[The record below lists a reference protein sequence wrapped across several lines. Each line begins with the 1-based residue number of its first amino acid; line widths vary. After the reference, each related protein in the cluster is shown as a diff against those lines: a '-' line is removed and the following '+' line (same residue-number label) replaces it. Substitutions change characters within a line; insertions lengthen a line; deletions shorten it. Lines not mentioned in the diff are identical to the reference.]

1 MSEEEYEEEFDAK
14 VAASSAPK
22 NNPTHQPKPPPPDDT
37 IEKLT
42 SANEALRKQLR
53 MVTHALEAH
62 AGPASSNP
70 LNDDDDDPAA
80 RGSSILAQK
89 NTQLKNAQ
97 KKIKQYKRENTEL
110 QRKLRSMNSSDK
122 LAQLES
128 LSLEK
133 ANRISSLIEENRSLV
148 NVQRSMTKQIKL
160 NEDMKEDWPGRL
172 KKSQDE
178 LRVLKEKLK
187 RLKKKTKNKKLNY

>member
-1 MSEEEYEEEFDAK
+1 
-14 VAASSAPK
+14 
-22 NNPTHQPKPPPPDDT
+22 
-37 IEKLT
+37 
-42 SANEALRKQLR
+42 
-53 MVTHALEAH
+53 
-62 AGPASSNP
+62 
-70 LNDDDDDPAA
+70 
-80 RGSSILAQK
+80 
-89 NTQLKNAQ
+89 
-97 KKIKQYKRENTEL
+97 
-110 QRKLRSMNSSDK
+110 MNSSDK

-187 RLKKKTKNKKLNY
+187 RFKKKRRRTREQTIETTHTNSRFAKKGKRM